1 MNTITRHW
9 LNPDIQWYQFDSN
22 GQRVA
27 FGFEEIAQGI
37 DHWKNILVEHAEFV
51 AGQRLGVGANLCD
64 IRYLC
69 LVFAGLELGA
79 RLVVIDKPVSPD
91 RVNEVRC
98 RIHAPFHVMAYNT
111 DNVDSGLQ
119 AILDTYAVKL
129 IDFDLWFG
137 NNFASADHLGKD
149 QYWATPDSELLVC
162 TSSGST
168 GVPTPITYTHEFFSA
183 LLPRQQNIF
192 KFEPEDRVL
201 HLSNFHHGGS
211 SANFFFPTVGYCRHH
226 YFDYGVSNEKLVDII
241 DLVQRERINKIM
253 FPNGAVLDQFMH
265 EAPRFSVP
273 VDIHC
278 LQANRTNWIPL
289 MKAANIRSV
298 TSHWGFSEM
307 EGPILL
313 NVMTADSPESFDVLN
328 FGQPLDDFYQL
339 SIVEDG
345 LSVVN
350 QYRGQYTTKDSFTQD
365 ADGNYIF
372 HGRKSNVRIND
383 TVLEFE
389 FFNDLAKKYFEHNQ
403 AFLVPDSELDLIYL
417 LHDRTL
423 GNIDDKIAGINQELA
438 EVSPDLKI
446 NFVDSV
452 NIIDFFD
459 MVKFSNLRAKS
470 HCRHIFNL

>member
-1 MNTITRHW
+1 
-9 LNPDIQWYQFDSN
+9 
-22 GQRVA
+22 
-27 FGFEEIAQGI
+27 
-37 DHWKNILVEHAEFV
+37 
-51 AGQRLGVGANLCD
+51 
-64 IRYLC
+64 
-69 LVFAGLELGA
+69 
-79 RLVVIDKPVSPD
+79 
-91 RVNEVRC
+91 
-98 RIHAPFHVMAYNT
+98 
-111 DNVDSGLQ
+111 
-119 AILDTYAVKL
+119 
-129 IDFDLWFG
+129 
-137 NNFASADHLGKD
+137 
-149 QYWATPDSELLVC
+149 
-162 TSSGST
+162 
-168 GVPTPITYTHEFFSA
+168 
-183 LLPRQQNIF
+183 
-192 KFEPEDRVL
+192 
-201 HLSNFHHGGS
+201 
-211 SANFFFPTVGYCRHH
+211 
-226 YFDYGVSNEKLVDII
+226 
-241 DLVQRERINKIM
+241 
-253 FPNGAVLDQFMH
+253 
-265 EAPRFSVP
+265 
-273 VDIHC
+273 
-278 LQANRTNWIPL
+278 